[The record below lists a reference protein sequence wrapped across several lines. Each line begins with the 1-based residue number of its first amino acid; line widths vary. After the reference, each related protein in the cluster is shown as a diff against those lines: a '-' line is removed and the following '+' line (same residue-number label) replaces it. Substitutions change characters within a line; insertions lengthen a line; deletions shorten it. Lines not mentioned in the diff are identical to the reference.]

1 MEILNVNDVMCYC
14 VAPIF
19 TIAYLFNRLL
29 NEFKLSRIKKDIINL
44 GKFILFAYG
53 SSPILNSLTESISSD
68 TIYAGSSFMLF
79 LNLIFHEYDS
89 PDLPMVSKTLSFNAA
104 LFASVCLA
112 SRFNTSSF
120 HTFSLI
126 TLAFILFALWPEYR
140 NTLKVKF
147 PKSVVIL
154 TVSSLL
160 TCSLMFPL
168 AALDG
173 LV

>member
-1 MEILNVNDVMCYC
+1 MVIFVLVYVYLRLKILNVTDVMCYC
-14 VAPIF
+14 VVPVF
-19 TIAYLFNRLL
+19 LIAYLFNRSLT
-29 NEFKLSRIKKDIINL
+29 EFKLNQIKRDLINVA
-44 GKFILFAYG
+44 KFILFTYG

-89 PDLPMVSKTLSFNAA
+89 PDIPMVSKTLSFNAA

-140 NTLKVKF
+140 KTLRV
-147 PKSVVIL
+147 
-154 TVSSLL
+154 
-160 TCSLMFPL
+160 
-168 AALDG
+168 
-173 LV
+173 